1 MKQLF
6 FSFEGRIGRKSFW
19 LGMLAVIAV
28 AIAAQAIMIGA
39 AAVSESLA
47 LVGAIVGL
55 VVAVAAMVGGFA
67 VQAKRWHDLDKS
79 GWWLLIGLVPVI
91 GLYALIMNGFVK
103 GTEGRNQYGEDPLQE
118 GAVGFP
124 RTA

>member
-6 FSFEGRIGRKSFW
+6 FSFEGRIGRKTFW
-19 LGMLAVIAV
+19 LGMLAVLAV
-28 AIAAQAIMIGA
+28 AILAQAIMIGV

-55 VVAVAAMVGGFA
+55 VIAVAAMIGGFA

-91 GLYALIMNGFVK
+91 GLYALVMNGFVK

-118 GAVGFP
+118 GTLGYP